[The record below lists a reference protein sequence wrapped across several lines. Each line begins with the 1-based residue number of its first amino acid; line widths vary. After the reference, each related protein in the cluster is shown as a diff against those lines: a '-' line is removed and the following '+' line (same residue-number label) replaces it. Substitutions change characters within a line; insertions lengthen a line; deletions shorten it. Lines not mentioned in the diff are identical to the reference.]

1 MKSDINIKLNQMSAI
16 ELKEII
22 DNSFLYDTEIVEK
35 AKELLAT
42 KDIQAAPVA
51 ENIQEIAPAPSRKKG
66 IIITGISAIVIVI
79 ALFAVVFGI
88 RVNNANKYILVE
100 EYTEDYCDSYEYEF
114 DFLNRVT
121 KRYTYTDGEPF
132 GTAYYNKN
140 GMYKEVIGFEDSDC
154 TTYTLKSETEN
165 TKEWIM
171 DDGSNS
177 CIVTQ
182 ICNSHGDVIEE
193 NYGEI
198 KWNCEYEYDDNGN
211 KKKSIFRYEGQ
222 EDTERYYK
230 YITIKE
236 YKNRIAEKSTTVKG
250 NIELRDGNGKVWLTK
265 EDIKKAVA
273 VTDNGS
279 SYVELTFTASGK
291 EKFASATEQ
300 ISAFGYGQNSI
311 QIYLND
317 ELISAPVVTQRVESD
332 TVNIAPLT
340 LEEANRIADCISNG
354 EDSSYTTYKAD
365 SNSDDKADK
374 IKQKLVGTWKYQG
387 EDIFAY
393 LIDTLIFNS
402 DGSVKNTSMRST
414 YIGTYDVIEDNSI
427 KLTFT
432 DNTGYAPATND
443 WNGEYTID
451 DFSIE
456 LKYDEST
463 HSISVPSDEYEEQGY
478 FKGYTYSVAEHDEPS
493 PGSAVPDNYNPNNYN
508 SNEYKKPEVAYYY
521 TINAKAIPKADGS
534 YTFYHICPY
543 CGEETP
549 ALSAAKNRKVKCR
562 FSGCTGRMAGYTYT
576 IEAIYN

>member
-1 MKSDINIKLNQMSAI
+1 MSAT

-291 EKFASATEQ
+291 KKFASATEQ

-317 ELISAPVVTQRVESD
+317 ELISAPVVTQRMESD
-332 TVNIAPLT
+332 TMNIAPLT
-340 LEEANRIADCISNG
+340 SVDATNIANAINDGNYTDGYISYVSNEPNTTPTKEISVFTNAAFEPFEYYSGSNVVGFDIDLINALCDKLGYEAIIEDVEFDAVINGIAEEKADCGIAGIAVTEERKMSVDFSDIYISCYVDYG
-354 EDSSYTTYKAD
+354 EGKIDQDFAIAFPKGSSL
-365 SNSDDKADK
+365 
-374 IKQKLVGTWKYQG
+374 IG
-387 EDIFAY
+387 E
-393 LIDTLIFNS
+393 FNS
-402 DGSVKNTSMRST
+402 AIELAKTDG
-414 YIGTYDVIEDNSI
+414 
-427 KLTFT
+427 
-432 DNTGYAPATND
+432 
-443 WNGEYTID
+443 TID
-451 DFSIE
+451 ALVEKWDI
-456 LKYDEST
+456 D
-463 HSISVPSDEYEEQGY
+463 II
-478 FKGYTYSVAEHDEPS
+478 
-493 PGSAVPDNYNPNNYN
+493 NN
-508 SNEYKKPEVAYYY
+508 
-521 TINAKAIPKADGS
+521 
-534 YTFYHICPY
+534 
-543 CGEETP
+543 
-549 ALSAAKNRKVKCR
+549 
-562 FSGCTGRMAGYTYT
+562 
-576 IEAIYN
+576 

>member
-1 MKSDINIKLNQMSAI
+1 MSAT

-22 DNSFLYDTEIVEK
+22 NNSFLYDTEIVEK

-42 KDIQAAPVA
+42 KDIQAVPVV
-51 ENIQEIAPAPSRKKG
+51 ESIQEKSPAPSRKKG

-177 CIVTQ
+177 CIVKQ

-193 NYGEI
+193 TQEVTIYGNYGEI

-211 KKKSIFRYEGQ
+211 KKKSIFKYEGQ
-222 EDTERYYK
+222 EDKESYYK

-236 YKNRIAEKSTTVKG
+236 YKNRIAKKSITVKG
-250 NIELRDGNGKVWLTK
+250 NIELRDCNGKVWLTK

-273 VTDNGS
+273 VTENDS
-279 SYVELTFTASGK
+279 SYVELTLTASGK
-291 EKFASATEQ
+291 EKFSSATEY
-300 ISAFGYGQNSI
+300 ISTLGEWENII

-317 ELISAPVVTQRVESD
+317 ELLSSPTINEKLETEVL
-332 TVNIAPLT
+332 NIAPLT
-340 LEEANRIADCISNG
+340 LEDANRIADCINLG

-365 SNSDDKADK
+365 SNIDDKTDK

-387 EDIFAY
+387 EDIFAR
-393 LIDTLIFNS
+393 LIDTLVFNS
-402 DGSVKNTSMRST
+402 DGSVKNTAMRFT

-432 DNTGYAPATND
+432 DNTGYAPATDD

-456 LKYDEST
+456 LKYDESS
-463 HSISVPSDEYEEQGY
+463 HSISVPSDEYEERGY

-493 PGSAVPDNYNPNNYN
+493 PGSAVPDNYTTNNYN
-508 SNEYKKPEVAYYY
+508 SNEYTKPEVAYYY

-549 ALSAAKNRKVKCR
+549 ALSAVKNRKVKCR
-562 FSGCTGRMAGYTYT
+562 FSGCTGRTAGYTYT